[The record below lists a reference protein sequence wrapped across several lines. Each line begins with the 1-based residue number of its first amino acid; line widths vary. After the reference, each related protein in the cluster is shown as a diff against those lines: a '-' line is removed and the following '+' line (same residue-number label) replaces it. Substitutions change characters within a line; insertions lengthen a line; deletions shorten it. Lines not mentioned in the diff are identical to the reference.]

1 MYEQQQ
7 TTKKENI
14 GEAEAD
20 FFQLKEMVETM
31 EEGTMLVIRFERKE
45 GTGNE

>member
-7 TTKKENI
+7 TTKKENK
-14 GEAEAD
+14 GEVD